1 MDGARYGASDV
12 AASPTRAT
20 ARVAPSKLC
29 SRNRRRTLGGRASGS
44 RHRAGTRRRSHVSP
58 DRAGRRRVHDGRSE
72 RFASAIDQA
81 GLPDECV
88 CIPGARRPHDVG
100 RGRVH
105 PHDRRHRRP
114 QDPGGGGAVRQGGR
128 PEETRRSGDPSAGA
142 GRSGDPANGSRPLSG
157 KRPCES
163 GKHHVTALKILT
175 NSDTRVNVALTR
187 PCFTERQ
194 FGRR

>member
-88 CIPGARRPHDVG
+88 CMAWTRRPHDVG

-105 PHDRRHRRP
+105 P
-114 QDPGGGGAVRQGGR
+114 GAPQGGR
-128 PEETRRSGDPSAGA
+128 PQETRRSRDPSAGA
-142 GRSGDPANGSRPLSG
+142 GRSRDPANASRTLSG

-175 NSDTRVNVALTR
+175 NSGTRVNAALTR